1 MSKTYTQHMW
11 FTESEPESI
20 LQHELDFPGDVATKH
35 PGDVREPDNKLHQSE
50 VGAAEIEV
58 SKLYGW

>member
-1 MSKTYTQHMW
+1 MW

-35 PGDVREPDNKLHQSE
+35 PGDVREPDNKLRQSE

-58 SKLYGW
+58 SKLYDW

>member
-20 LQHELDFPGDVATKH
+20 LQHELDFSGDVAAKH
-35 PGDVREPDNKLHQSE
+35 PRDLREPDNKLRQSE